1 MPVEIEN
8 SDFVMKLLNCPIH
21 LILKIHYLKFP
32 LSFYQKKIA
41 KVQTW
46 CLLNPEYARVMFQEG
61 LQNIYSK
68 YEFDYYFQLGA
79 IHKRHRNILGGE
91 GGLKFRCCNKLEGR
105 SWVNRGQNFDMGE
118 GVSKTAKKFRRLLW
132 TAPCS

>member
-1 MPVEIEN
+1 MLVEIEN
-8 SDFVMKLLNCPIH
+8 SDFVMKLLNCRIH

-68 YEFDYYFQLGA
+68 YELDYRF
-79 IHKRHRNILGGE
+79 
-91 GGLKFRCCNKLEGR
+91 
-105 SWVNRGQNFDMGE
+105 
-118 GVSKTAKKFRRLLW
+118 
-132 TAPCS
+132 

>member
-8 SDFVMKLLNCPIH
+8 SDFVMKLLNCRIH

-32 LSFYQKKIA
+32 PSFYQKKIA
-41 KVQTW
+41 KVQIW

-68 YEFDYYFQLGA
+68 YELYYHFQLHNNLMRVMEFRDV
-79 IHKRHRNILGGE
+79 HKWFDLPTHPPTQFPNSTIDENIFYWNEPTTYHALP
-91 GGLKFRCCNKLEGR
+91 LLVYRA
-105 SWVNRGQNFDMGE
+105 
-118 GVSKTAKKFRRLLW
+118 SK
-132 TAPCS
+132 

>member
-8 SDFVMKLLNCPIH
+8 SDFAMKLLNCRIH

-32 LSFYQKKIA
+32 PSFYQKKIA

-46 CLLNPEYARVMFQEG
+46 CLLNPEYARVMSQEG

-68 YEFDYYFQLGA
+68 YEFDYYFQLGPS
-79 IHKRHRNILGGE
+79 IKDIGI
-91 GGLKFRCCNKLEGR
+91 F
-105 SWVNRGQNFDMGE
+105 
-118 GVSKTAKKFRRLLW
+118 
-132 TAPCS
+132 

>member
-8 SDFVMKLLNCPIH
+8 SDFAMRLLNCRIH

-32 LSFYQKKIA
+32 RSFYQNKIA
-41 KVQTW
+41 KVQIW

-68 YEFDYYFQLGA
+68 YELYYNFQLHNRDAAGFS
-79 IHKRHRNILGGE
+79 NLGG
-91 GGLKFRCCNKLEGR
+91 LAVMR
-105 SWVNRGQNFDMGE
+105 W
-118 GVSKTAKKFRRLLW
+118 A
-132 TAPCS
+132 